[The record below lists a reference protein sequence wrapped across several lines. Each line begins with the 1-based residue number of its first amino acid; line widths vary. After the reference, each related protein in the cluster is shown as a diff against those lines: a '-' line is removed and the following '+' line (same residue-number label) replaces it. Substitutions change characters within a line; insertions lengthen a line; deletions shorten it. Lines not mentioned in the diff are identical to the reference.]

1 MPNVLTAYAKGM
13 LGEDAACRLLIQK
26 GYAPLQQRYR
36 SDHGEIDLIML
47 DGEMLGFIEVKT
59 RESLSAQ
66 AAQYAVTPGKRKR
79 MMHTARYYLAEH
91 PEHAQRVMRF
101 DIVTVAKDGTM
112 HIPNAFDG
120 SAW

>member
-1 MPNVLTAYAKGM
+1 MSNQHLGRIGESTVRKVL
-13 LGEDAACRLLIQK
+13 EDK
-26 GYAPLQQRYR
+26 GYTFVAQNVRVGH
-36 SDHGEIDLIML
+36 DEIDLIML
-47 DGEMLGFIEVKT
+47 DGEMLVFIEVKT

-79 MMHTARYYLAEH
+79 IIHTARCYLAEH

>member
-13 LGEDAACRLLIQK
+13 MGEDAACRLLIQK
-26 GYAPLQQRYR
+26 GYEPLQQRYR

-47 DGEMLGFIEVKT
+47 DGEMLVFIEVKT

-79 MMHTARYYLAEH
+79 MMHTARCYLADH

-120 SAW
+120 GAW